1 MRLMMA
7 AGAEPLGHGPS
18 RRTEIPG
25 TPFLE
30 VKGLSGGYGE
40 GWIFEGIHFSLL
52 RGQFA
57 ALVGPN
63 GSGKTTLLRGILGLL
78 PKQNGSVRLEGRE
91 VRDYSRRE
99 LAKRVSLLIQ
109 EDGESFPFSVEEIV
123 MMGRFP
129 HNPFFP
135 DTSQDRQAVQDA
147 LERVGLARKV
157 KKPYLQL
164 SGGEKRRVM
173 IARSLA
179 QEAQLLLLDE
189 PTLHLDLRYQLE
201 TTALLRQLTDSGLT
215 VLAVYHDFRLASMY
229 SQRILLFQEGRLVG
243 DCPPGEV
250 HPQQVLDLYG
260 LDARFAPAFRAFQN
274 LPTQED

>member
-1 MRLMMA
+1 MIEK
-7 AGAEPLGHGPS
+7 GATPP
-18 RRTEIPG
+18 RRPEGFAPEVPG
-25 TPFLE
+25 ASFLE
-30 VKGLSGGYGE
+30 VDGLSGGYGE
-40 GWIFEGIHFSLL
+40 GLIFQGVHFSLP

-78 PKQNGSVRLEGRE
+78 PQQSGSVRLDGRE
-91 VRDYSRRE
+91 VHEYGRRE

-109 EDGESFPFSVEEIV
+109 EDSESFPFSVEEIV

-135 DTSQDRQAVQDA
+135 DTPQDRQAVQDS
-147 LERVGLARKV
+147 LERVGLARKA

-164 SGGEKRRVM
+164 SGGEKRRAM

-201 TTALLRQLTDSGLT
+201 TTALLRQLAESGLA

-229 SQRILLFQEGRLVG
+229 AQRVLLFQEGRLVS

-250 HPQQVLDLYG
+250 DPQQALDLYG
-260 LDARFAPAFRAFQN
+260 LDAKFAPAFRAFQN
-274 LPTQED
+274 LPS

>member
-1 MRLMMA
+1 MA
-7 AGAEPLGHGPS
+7 KSTLSSGQGSPIPLK
-18 RRTEIPG
+18 IPG
-25 TPFLE
+25 AFFLE
-30 VKGLSGGYGE
+30 VDGLSGGYGE
-40 GWIFEGIHFSLL
+40 GLIFQEICFSLP
-52 RGQFA
+52 RGQFT

-78 PKQNGSVRLEGRE
+78 PQQSGSVRLDGRE
-91 VRDYSRRE
+91 VRDYGRRE

-109 EDGESFPFSVEEIV
+109 EDGEPFPFSVEEIV

-135 DTSQDRQAVQDA
+135 DTLQDRQAAQDA
-147 LERVGLARKV
+147 LERVGLARKA

-164 SGGEKRRVM
+164 SGGEKRRAM

-201 TTALLRQLTDSGLT
+201 TTALLRQLADSGLA

-229 SQRILLFQEGRLVG
+229 AQRVLLFQEGRLVG
-243 DCPPGEV
+243 DCLPEKV
-250 HPQQVLDLYG
+250 DPQQVLDLYG
-260 LDARFAPAFRAFQN
+260 LDAKFAPAFRAFQN
-274 LPTQED
+274 LPSQKDC